1 MANRFPLVLDTT
13 DGNKIKELPDGDNLD
28 LTNSSIISVNDITS
42 AGTIYAQDLRIRG
55 NTIAP
60 VNFNNLADTPA
71 NYDNASNYFVKVN
84 SSGTGIIFSPLD
96 NLGTINVNNLEA
108 GGDVVPNTTNTGN
121 VGTDSAVWQRVRAI
135 NLVGNLVS
143 ESGSIVFNANTG
155 LISYGAIGGVPTNL
169 SEFTDD
175 IGFVRTSDLS
185 SSLSSLFS
193 SAPFISDIQGSVFGD
208 DSTVL
213 VDGVNSK
220 ITGDIDSLNVISA
233 LGTFGSL
240 NSTIA
245 SISTTLDLTGSRTSN
260 LTVDTAITG
269 VEGLTFTT
277 SGNLQQE
284 LINIQP
290 AATGEVNIQADKIRF
305 IGDIVAPITAGAGF
319 VGDLTGS
326 VVADDSTVIIDS
338 VAGKII
344 SPNITG
350 TATFENNVVIAGD
363 LVIQGSTTELET
375 TNTSI
380 TDNIIVLNKGEAGAG
395 VTAGSSGIEIDRGT
409 QTSKTF
415 VWDETSD
422 KWTVGLE
429 TLVAATFEGALTGN
443 ITGDVLG
450 DVTGDLTGD
459 SAGTHTGAVI
469 GNLTG
474 NTVGYHTGDITGS
487 VFADDSTLLIDS
499 VNGKIISDALTRP
512 IKFLDDEKAI
522 FGSGDD
528 LEIFHNGTESYI
540 KDAAGSL
547 IVQASNFS
555 VQDNG
560 SAETA
565 ISAADGVAKLY
576 HTNTEVLTTTAT
588 GVTITGVL
596 TGNID
601 NTTLALGATAT
612 TINIGNATS
621 TTNITGTV
629 SFNTALFAN
638 NITADD
644 SIIIQTE
651 GNTASE
657 GITLFPQG
665 SDTTIN
671 LRADGIRL
679 FGTPF
684 TDSIA
689 AHGGIVGDIKGSVVG
704 DDSTI
709 LVDSVNN
716 VIPKANVESSTT
728 WDTAFA
734 WGNHGAAGYQ
744 SATAPFV
751 GEVIGS
757 VFGDDSTVI
766 VDGVNNT
773 LNGNLVGNVTGDV
786 TGNILGDDSSVM
798 IDSANYAMFSDTM
811 HLTPLSTEPANPVI
825 GMMALADGISW
836 DPLSNSEQSLVV
848 YLNGDWRQIAA
859 GNT

>member
-42 AGTIYAQDLRIRG
+42 ASTIYAQDLRIRG

-60 VNFNNLADTPA
+60 VNFKDLADTPA

-84 SSGTGIIFSPLD
+84 GSGTGIIFSPLD

-213 VDGVNSK
+213 VDGVNGK
-220 ITGDIDSLNVISA
+220 IVGDIDSPEVVSA
-233 LGTFGSL
+233 LGTFGNLS
-240 NSTIA
+240 STIA
-245 SISTTLDLTGSRTSN
+245 SISTLLDLTGSRTSN

-269 VEGLTFTT
+269 IEGLTLTT

-338 VAGKII
+338 VAGKLI
-344 SPNITG
+344 SPNIAG

-415 VWDETSD
+415 VWDETTD

-443 ITGDVLG
+443 VTGDVLG
-450 DVTGDLTGD
+450 NVTGDLTGD

-474 NTVGYHTGDITGS
+474 NTVGYHTGDVTGS
-487 VFADDSTLLIDS
+487 VFADDSAVMVDAVNGTLHGNFIGNVTGNVITNSITSTSGNIVIEADNYVIIDS
-499 VNGKIISDALTRP
+499 ANNGQINIGQA
-512 IKFLDDEKAI
+512 
-522 FGSGDD
+522 SGAGNI
-528 LEIFHNGTESYI
+528 LLGNAGNGTDVNINGNVNMDSGTTLTLTGVSVT
-540 KDAAGSL
+540 DAAF
-547 IVQASNFS
+547 N
-555 VQDNG
+555 
-560 SAETA
+560 
-565 ISAADGVAKLY
+565 
-576 HTNTEVLTTTAT
+576 
-588 GVTITGVL
+588 L

-612 TINIGNATS
+612 TINLGNATS
-621 TTNITGTV
+621 TTNIAGTV
-629 SFNTALFAN
+629 SFNTALVAN

-651 GNTASE
+651 GNTANE

-689 AHGGIVGDIKGSVVG
+689 AQGGVVGDIKGSVVG

-709 LVDSVNN
+709 LVDSVNSI
-716 VIPKANVESSTT
+716 IPKANVESSTN
-728 WDTAFA
+728 WDTAFT
-734 WGNHGAAGYQ
+734 WGDHGAVGYQ

-751 GEVIGS
+751 GDVTGS

-766 VDGVNNT
+766 IDGVNNT

-786 TGNILGDDSSVM
+786 TGNILGDDSSIM
-798 IDSANYAMFSDTM
+798 IDSENYAMFSDTM
-811 HLTPLSTEPANPVI
+811 NLTPLSAAPTTPVI
-825 GMMALADGISW
+825 GMIALADGISW
-836 DPLSNSEQSLVV
+836 DPLSNAEQSLVV
-848 YLNGDWRQIAA
+848 YLNGSWRQIAT